1 MHHRLGAVPVSGVHR
16 PTWGTIGA
24 GEVAQAV
31 ARHAVRSGQDVVLS
45 NSRGPASLEP
55 VVAAIGPGASAGTIA
70 QAAEADLVLL
80 AVPWSAVPA
89 ALRGLPHRDGRVLV
103 DATNQLTGTRQQPVV
118 DDLGDLTG
126 SELVASLVPGA
137 RVVKAFNTL
146 HGRFIAPDPRHEAGR
161 QLLFYAGDDVA
172 AKTLFHDVVDGFGF
186 APVDVGP
193 LREGGRL
200 MQVGGGPLSALHA
213 LRQDVG

>member
-1 MHHRLGAVPVSGVHR
+1 MSGQAGRL
-16 PTWGTIGA
+16 TLGTIGA

-31 ARHAVRSGQDVVLS
+31 ARHAVRAGHEVVLS
-45 NSRGPASLEP
+45 NSRGPESLESL
-55 VVAAIGPGASAGTIA
+55 VAAIGPGASAGTVA

-80 AVPWSAVPA
+80 AVPWTTVPA
-89 ALRGLPHRDGRVLV
+89 ALRGLPRRDGRIVI
-103 DATNQLTGTRQQPVV
+103 DATNQLAGTRQEPVV
-118 DDLGDLTG
+118 DDLGDQTG
-126 SELVASLVPGA
+126 SERVASLVPGA
-137 RVVKAFNTL
+137 RVIKAFNTL
-146 HGRFIAPDPRHEAGR
+146 HGRYIAPDPRHDAGR

-172 AKTLFHDVVDGFGF
+172 AKTLFHDVAHGFGF

-213 LRQDVG
+213 LRQDAR